1 MKLRLGLL
9 LLLTLAG
16 GWLRFQ
22 SLDFGL
28 PGLYRPDEEYLVS
41 RAVAFEEDLNPNFAV
56 YPALQ
61 MYVQAA
67 ALHARLWWEDDPR
80 TLSQKLAEEGIA
92 SAHLSGRELSAG
104 LGTLTVPAMYWAT
117 SATYGPVAAL
127 ASAAAMAVSTIHVRE
142 SKYATTDAAATF
154 WLTLA
159 IGAML
164 RILSDG
170 RLRYSL
176 LAGGLTGLAIATKY
190 PSGALLAGIAVAH
203 VGARWREG
211 RSFWRT
217 FRDIRPWLALYM
229 TCLVTF
235 LATPYTFIDWQETV
249 RGFEY
254 QRGFVANGVGN
265 PYSNWGWGWFLTQV
279 MPDSFGPELAS
290 VLLFAVVWVVF
301 RPRLGTWS
309 LLAFLTIA
317 LLGITQSRY
326 TFYRYVMVPLPVL
339 LVFFGILAS
348 DLRDGIPRVTAR
360 ILPRWR
366 PGPLPSIATGI
377 VVVLILAPCII
388 RDYKLNRLLGRRD
401 SRAMALAWIEENI
414 DHSEAIAATDHGT
427 PYGKPQLRGRA
438 RLRAVGSPEQMRRA
452 GIRWI
457 LSDSDILPF
466 YSKGPTPAQAS
477 WLESEAILRFEVD
490 PRKPDT
496 PTPIFDQA
504 DAFYVPLRHGSS
516 IKRPGPRI
524 RIWELPA
531 K

>member
-1 MKLRLGLL
+1 MKLRLLVL
-9 LLLTLAG
+9 LLLTVSG

-22 SLDFGL
+22 NLDFGL

-41 RAVAFEEDLNPNFAV
+41 RAVAFEQDLNPHFAV

-67 ALHARLWWEDDPR
+67 ALHTRQWWESDPR
-80 TLSQKLAEEGIA
+80 TLSRKLAEEGIEA
-92 SAHLSGRELSAG
+92 AHLSGREVSAG
-104 LGTLTVPAMYWAT
+104 LGTLTIPATYWAVT
-117 SATYGPVAAL
+117 AAYGPVAAL
-127 ASAAAMAVSTIHVRE
+127 ASSAAMAVNTIHVRE

-176 LAGGLTGLAIATKY
+176 LAGALTGLAIATKY
-190 PSGALLAGIAVAH
+190 PSGALLAGLAVAH

-211 RSFWRT
+211 RSLWRT
-217 FRDIRPWLALYM
+217 FRDIRPWLTLYM
-229 TCLVTF
+229 ACLVTF
-235 LATPYTFIDWQETV
+235 LGTPYTFIDWQETV
-249 RGFEY
+249 QGFEY

-265 PYSNWGWGWFLTQV
+265 PYSSWGWEWFLTQV
-279 MPDSFGPELAS
+279 MPDSFGPELAL
-290 VLLFAVVWVVF
+290 VLILSVVWVLF

-309 LLAFLTIA
+309 LLVFLATA
-317 LLGITQSRY
+317 LIGITQSRY

-339 LVFFGILAS
+339 LIFFGILAS
-348 DLRDGIPRVTAR
+348 DFRRL
-360 ILPRWR
+360 LPRFL
-366 PGPLPSIATGI
+366 PGPMPALATGLA
-377 VVVLILAPCII
+377 VLFVLTPCII

-401 SRAMALAWIEENI
+401 SRSMALAWIEENI
-414 DHSEAIAATDHGT
+414 SPSERIAATDHGT
-427 PYGKPQLRGRA
+427 PYGKPQIRRRP
-438 RLRAVGSPEQMRRA
+438 RLRAIAPPEQLRQD
-452 GIRWI
+452 GVRWI

-466 YSKGPTPAQAS
+466 YSKGPTAAQES
-477 WLESEAILRFEVD
+477 WLASEAILRFEVD
-490 PRKPDT
+490 PRKPNT

-504 DAFYVPLRHGSS
+504 DAFYVPLRRGSS

-524 RIWELPA
+524 RIWELPT